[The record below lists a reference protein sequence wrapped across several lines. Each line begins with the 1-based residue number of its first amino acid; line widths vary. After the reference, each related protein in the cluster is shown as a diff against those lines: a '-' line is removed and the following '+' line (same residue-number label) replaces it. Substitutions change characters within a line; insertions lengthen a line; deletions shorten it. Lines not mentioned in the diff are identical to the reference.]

1 MTNTTRLTFLLEH
14 EQTIH
19 ILNTHA
25 GVLSSDY
32 KKGSPK
38 FFAAFAN
45 FIELFKKSGFDQS
58 YLDRQE
64 TEVTRAFHA
73 FVDCSTTGV
82 TRINPKKHSA
92 KKRSAKK

>member
-14 EQTIH
+14 GKTIH

-25 GVLSSDY
+25 GVLSSDC

-58 YLDRQE
+58 YLDGE
-64 TEVTRAFHA
+64 GLEVTARATHHPTT
-73 FVDCSTTGV
+73 STRTACKFCRLRRG
-82 TRINPKKHSA
+82 
-92 KKRSAKK
+92 